1 MHAEKDVMPIRV
13 LLVED
18 HDDSRNALSRLLEM
32 SDCQV
37 KPAANLE
44 MARHALASGT
54 FDVHVIDLV
63 LPDGSGFELMDESQP
78 WRSTPTIA
86 MIGLDDLQATPDRGA
101 VTFCDHLRKPV
112 VFSELLSAVRKAA
125 KSRPTS
131 AVAGQTISSQ

>member
-1 MHAEKDVMPIRV
+1 MPIRV

-37 KPAANLE
+37 KPAATLE
-44 MARHALASGT
+44 MARHALASDT

-63 LPDGSGFELMDESQP
+63 LPDGSGFELMSETQP

-86 MIGLDDLQATPDRGA
+86 MSGLDDLEATPRKNA
-101 VTFCDHLRKPV
+101 TSFCDHLRKPV

-125 KSRPTS
+125 LRGAANSRVTPS
-131 AVAGQTISSQ
+131 QTISSQQSL

>member
-1 MHAEKDVMPIRV
+1 MPIRV

-32 SDCQV
+32 SDCRV

-63 LPDGSGFELMDESQP
+63 LPDGSGFELMGETQP

-86 MIGLDDLQATPDRGA
+86 MSGLDDLQTNTDKPA
-101 VTFCDHLRKPV
+101 VNFCDHLRKPV
-112 VFSELLSAVRKAA
+112 VFNELLSAVRKAA
-125 KSRPTS
+125 TSRPS
-131 AVAGQTISSQ
+131 GSGAVVGQAISSQQSP

>member
-1 MHAEKDVMPIRV
+1 MPIRV

-63 LPDGSGFELMDESQP
+63 LPDGSGFELMGESQP
-78 WRSTPTIA
+78 WRTTPTIA
-86 MIGLDDLQATPDRGA
+86 MSGLYDLQATADKSA
-101 VTFCDHLRKPV
+101 VDFCDHLRKPV
-112 VFSELLSAVRKAA
+112 VFNELLSAVRKAA
-125 KSRPTS
+125 TSRPS
-131 AVAGQTISSQ
+131 GSGAVAGQAISSQQSL

>member
-1 MHAEKDVMPIRV
+1 MPIRV

-18 HDDSRNALSRLLEM
+18 HDDSRIALSRLLEM

-37 KPAANLE
+37 KPAANLA
-44 MARHALASGT
+44 MARSALESGT

-86 MIGLDDLQATPDRGA
+86 MSGLDDLQTTTDKSP
-101 VTFCDHLRKPV
+101 VSFCDHLRKPV
-112 VFSELLSAVRKAA
+112 VFNELLSAVRKAA
-125 KSRPTS
+125 TSRPS
-131 AVAGQTISSQ
+131 GPGAVAGQVISSQQSL